1 MRHER
6 ISWVRRVD
14 LDLLRTFVAVCDAGS
29 FTAAA
34 RQVGGTQ
41 SAVSLQMRRLET
53 SLGRPLLVRGGASVE
68 PTEHGVLLLGHA
80 RGILARVGEAAAA
93 FGRGAADGVVVF
105 GMPSDYAPR
114 VLPEVLR
121 GFAELYPEGTIDIV
135 LDRSRALVRRLAEGS
150 VDLAFV
156 SAGEG
161 PVRGPVAFEDRLVWV
176 APAEGDLHHR
186 DPLPVAIWEEGGRYE
201 EVLAESLRA
210 MNRAHRVAVV
220 SRHIIGLRAAVT
232 AGLAAAVMVDSSVVP
247 GMRVLAPGDGFQELR
262 SVAVHLETT
271 HQRRSPLVDRLAAH
285 LLERLRGSA

>member
-6 ISWVRRVD
+6 RSWVLGLD
-14 LDLLRTFVAVCDAGS
+14 IDLLRSFVAVCDTGS

-34 RQVGGTQ
+34 RQVGRTQ

-53 SLGRPLLVRGGASVE
+53 SLGRPLLVRGGGAVV

-80 RGILARVGEAAAA
+80 RGILARVGEAVAA
-93 FGRGAADGVVVF
+93 FGRGADAGVVVF

-114 VLPEVLR
+114 VLPEVLQ
-121 GFAELYPEGTIDIV
+121 GFAELYPEATIDIV
-135 LDRSRALVRRLAEGS
+135 LDRSRTLVRRLAEGS

-176 APAEGDLHHR
+176 TPAEGDLHRR

-201 EVLAESLRA
+201 AVLAQSLQA
-210 MNRAHRVAVV
+210 MNRAFRVVVV

-247 GMRVLAPGDGFQELR
+247 GMRVLGPGDGFVALGA
-262 SVAVHLETT
+262 VAVHLETT
-271 HQRRSPLVDRLAAH
+271 HQRRSSMVDRFAGH
-285 LLERLRGSA
+285 LLGRLQRGD